1 MFGAVSFWSLK
12 SIYIQI
18 AVFAGGVDTSA
29 TETKGTVLI
38 HSAEQVRSYHDE
50 FFPLTAMKLFIL
62 YSFDECCKLSW
73 LLLIGIVSYTLVIVL
88 PKAH

>member
-38 HSAEQVRSYHDE
+38 HSAEQVCSYHDD
-50 FFPLTAMKLFIL
+50 FFHF
-62 YSFDECCKLSW
+62 
-73 LLLIGIVSYTLVIVL
+73 L
-88 PKAH
+88 P